1 MGSWTFEEL
10 PGGLSSLADKNTARL
25 LEKWDLAANSQ
36 AARFRY
42 SAPFEAGELD
52 AFVTAFFN
60 SNTVQAAA
68 PVRAGTRRSSAA
80 WVQLGRVDAVECE
93 RLSTTVVR
101 RDIFDRLEERGIVRG
116 GSIARCMDVPCG
128 EMVIAS
134 DLLRLM
140 LLDEGSE
147 EWATYSDGERRELIF
162 HLFRILAV
170 GGGLNQ
176 WEDDI
181 APYIDMT
188 TALYKVRLVHK
199 DARGSLAV
207 RSVVLRVLSVEGSAP
222 LFPSPS
228 SHHRCLLAIDPL
240 LRHVTLFYHAFYPMM

>member
-1 MGSWTFEEL
+1 M
-10 PGGLSSLADKNTARL
+10 
-25 LEKWDLAANSQ
+25 
-36 AARFRY
+36 
-42 SAPFEAGELD
+42 
-52 AFVTAFFN
+52 TAFFN

-147 EWATYSDGERRELIF
+147 VRCTHARKGCAMRALGTHTTVCAGVGHVQRRREARA
-162 HLFRILAV
+162 HLPPLPDPSRRWRPQPV
-170 GGGLNQ
+170 GG
-176 WEDDI
+176 
-181 APYIDMT
+181 
-188 TALYKVRLVHK
+188 RHCSVH
-199 DARGSLAV
+199 
-207 RSVVLRVLSVEGSAP
+207 
-222 LFPSPS
+222 
-228 SHHRCLLAIDPL
+228 
-240 LRHVTLFYHAFYPMM
+240 